1 MIYRMKIENRLH
13 YNNDVRENKTSMVA
27 SYMDEMGKRNVSRIK
42 GRNIQTFPYKFL
54 QYTLRFR

>member
-1 MIYRMKIENRLH
+1 MKIENILH
-13 YNNDVRENKTSMVA
+13 YNTDVRENKTSMVA

>member
-1 MIYRMKIENRLH
+1 MKIENILH

-27 SYMDEMGKRNVSRIK
+27 SYMDGMGKRNVSRIK